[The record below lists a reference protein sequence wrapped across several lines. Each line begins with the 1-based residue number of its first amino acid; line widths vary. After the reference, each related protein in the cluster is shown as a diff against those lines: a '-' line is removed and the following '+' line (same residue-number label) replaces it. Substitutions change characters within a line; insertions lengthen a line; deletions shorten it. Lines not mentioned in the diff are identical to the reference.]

1 MTFFFSNFV
10 FRSKPSYEY
19 GLGEGLGLGLVLG
32 LSQGCGARKTKLK
45 KMVISI
51 YVLGFRP
58 GVHF

>member
-45 KMVISI
+45 RMTISM
-51 YVLGFRP
+51 
-58 GVHF
+58 